1 MNAVLQ
7 RNIVSNMK
15 TMENMLTIPET
26 EGENYDTA
34 LYLQQHGEVFTDTTE
49 HRRPN
54 AMEVHQLVTMNKPL
68 L

>member
-1 MNAVLQ
+1 
-7 RNIVSNMK
+7 
-15 TMENMLTIPET
+15 MENMLTIPET